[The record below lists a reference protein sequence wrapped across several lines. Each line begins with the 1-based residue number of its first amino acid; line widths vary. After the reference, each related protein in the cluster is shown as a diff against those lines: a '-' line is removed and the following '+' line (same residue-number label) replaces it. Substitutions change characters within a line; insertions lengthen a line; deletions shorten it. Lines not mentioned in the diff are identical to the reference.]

1 MKTSTMKNVIMG
13 SVLAVAAATS
23 LSANAAA
30 QTVCSGGV
38 AANGNQVVS
47 GTNFVKVAFTPKCSA
62 NVMLQGNDLSATV
75 YLVSSASV
83 KGKTT
88 FNGSSVGGAVTK
100 YGECSASP
108 CTPTEVGTALT
119 NAPST

>member
-13 SVLAVAAATS
+13 SVLAVAATTS

-30 QTVCSGGV
+30 QTVCSGGG
-38 AANGNQVVS
+38 AGNGNQVVA
-47 GTNFVKVAFTPKCSA
+47 GTDFVKVAFTPKCSA

-75 YLVSSASV
+75 YLVASASL
-83 KGKTT
+83 KGKTV

-100 YGECSASP
+100 AGECSASP
-108 CTPTEVGTALT
+108 CTPSEVGTALAA
-119 NAPST
+119 APSS